1 MFQIHNHLVIFNN
14 FSFQVI
20 DKYVHPLN
28 QFAMHKM
35 HLCLILL
42 EHIANLVIRLLELG
56 TYLIDRLRCK

>member
-14 FSFQVI
+14 FSSQVI
-20 DKYVHPLN
+20 DKYVPPLN

-42 EHIANLVIRLLELG
+42 EHIANLVI
-56 TYLIDRLRCK
+56 